1 MEGNVWYGYTKGQW
15 VKLIACYL
23 IFFFFGAIES
33 SQSVYYSVMKN
44 ELAIPYNV
52 QGFLVSMT
60 SWSFILGSP
69 LVGYIMTLVDVKPI
83 IIAGYAAY
91 SCAYSALLGLKVLWC
106 VFISLFVEGLGGVL
120 LDNGINTLST
130 VLFTQHRGVM
140 MNYLHFFYGA
150 GCVLGP
156 LYSSWFMSAM
166 KMGYRGAFV
175 GLLVFC
181 AIGLLLTI
189 TCKLSLKTEMP
200 PKEEEAAVLIPED
213 KPALTIW
220 KSFITPMVWLL
231 GINMGA
237 VCAIESITM
246 NWAPLYLQY
255 LYHIDPKEGGA
266 HFIALFYVFYTLA
279 RLVTGF
285 VVDRVGDEL
294 SMILFNVL
302 LIAWYL
308 LCFFLGKRGV
318 WLLTFTGFFI
328 SPFYPTALSV
338 AMHAFGA
345 EAKNTISV
353 ILCFSNV
360 VSLVVQV
367 VIGFVNEYI
376 SPEWGYPVLSIATS
390 CVIILCMLL
399 ACFWLKKHPK

>member
-1 MEGNVWYGYTKGQW
+1 MEENSWYGYTKGQW
-15 VKLIACYL
+15 MKLIACYL
-23 IFFFFGAIES
+23 IFFFFGGIES

-44 ELAIPYNV
+44 ELVIPYNV

-60 SWSFILGSP
+60 SWSFIVGSP
-69 LVGYIMTLVDVKPI
+69 LIGYIMTLVDVKPI
-83 IIAGYAAY
+83 IIAGFVAY
-91 SCAYSALLGLKVLWC
+91 SCAYSSLLGLKVLWC

-120 LDNGINTLST
+120 LDVGINTLST

-156 LYSSWFMSAM
+156 LYSSWFMNAM

-175 GLLVFC
+175 GLLFFC
-181 AIGLLLTI
+181 AIGLFLTI
-189 TCKLSLKTEMP
+189 TCKASLKTETP

-213 KPALTIW
+213 KPTLTIW
-220 KSFITPMVWLL
+220 KSFITSMVWLL

-237 VCAIESITM
+237 VCAIESVTM

-302 LIAWYL
+302 LILWYL
-308 LCFFLGKRGV
+308 LCFFLGKHGI

-338 AMHAFGA
+338 AMHMFGA

-376 SPEWGYPVLSIATS
+376 SPEWGYPVLSIITS
-390 CVIILCMLL
+390 CVMILCMLV
-399 ACFWLKKHPK
+399 ACLYLKRHPK